1 MMINEIK
8 IFFLIL
14 SIVFSLRFV
23 FEFIVK
29 LLQEEPVPMKISKVN
44 EVFLYLSLSYII
56 TSLII

>member
-14 SIVFSLRFV
+14 SVVFTLRFV
-23 FEFIVK
+23 VEFIVK
-29 LLQEEPVPMKISKVN
+29 LYQEEPVPMKINKVN

-56 TSLII
+56 TSIII

>member
-8 IFFLIL
+8 IFLLIL
-14 SIVFSLRFV
+14 SIIYTLRFIV
-23 FEFIVK
+23 EFVVK

-44 EVFLYLSLSYII
+44 EVLLYFSLTYII

>member
-8 IFFLIL
+8 IFLLIL
-14 SIVFSLRFV
+14 SIVYSLRFII
-23 FEFIVK
+23 EFVVK

-44 EVFLYLSLSYII
+44 EVLLYFSLSYII

>member
-14 SIVFSLRFV
+14 SVVFSLRFV

>member
-14 SIVFSLRFV
+14 SIVFSLRFI

>member
-14 SIVFSLRFV
+14 SMVFTLRFIV
-23 FEFIVK
+23 EFIVK
-29 LLQEEPVPMKISKVN
+29 LYQEEPVPMKINKVN

-56 TSLII
+56 TSIII

>member
-14 SIVFSLRFV
+14 SVVFTLRFV
-23 FEFIVK
+23 VEFIVK
-29 LLQEEPVPMKISKVN
+29 LYQEEPVPMKINKIN

-56 TSLII
+56 TSIIV

>member
-14 SIVFSLRFV
+14 SVVFSLRFV
-23 FEFIVK
+23 AEFIIK

-56 TSLII
+56 TSLIV

>member
-14 SIVFSLRFV
+14 SVVFTLRFRV
-23 FEFIVK
+23 DFIVK
-29 LLQEEPVPMKISKVN
+29 LYQEEPVPMKINKIN

-56 TSLII
+56 TSIIV

>member
-1 MMINEIK
+1 MINEIK

-14 SIVFSLRFV
+14 SVVFSLRFV
-23 FEFIVK
+23 AEFIIK

-56 TSLII
+56 TSLIV

>member
-14 SIVFSLRFV
+14 SVVFTLRFIV
-23 FEFIVK
+23 EFIVK
-29 LLQEEPVPMKISKVN
+29 LYQEEPVPMKINKVN

-56 TSLII
+56 TSIII

>member
-29 LLQEEPVPMKISKVN
+29 LIQEEPVPMKISKVN

-56 TSLII
+56 TSLIV

>member
-14 SIVFSLRFV
+14 SVVFSLRFV
-23 FEFIVK
+23 VEFIIK

-56 TSLII
+56 TSLIV